1 VPDKDRRAWS
11 FLVIGALLGLS
22 AGLVAWGGFPERATL
37 ATPSGATALT
47 PVAAPVTGGLA
58 PSFEAVTVSGV
69 GFRLQEARGRIV
81 VLNFWATWCEPCR
94 AEMPL
99 LESRSRTHESAGL
112 TVVGVNFDEPADL
125 VSGFQS
131 ELGLTFPIVLDPGA
145 RIQTQYQV
153 LGYPT
158 TFFVDRSGVIQFVHV
173 GSMDEGQLDGYLREM
188 GLG

>member
-1 VPDKDRRAWS
+1 MPDRDRRPWS
-11 FLVIGALLGLS
+11 YLVIGALLGLS
-22 AGLVAWGGFPERATL
+22 AGLVAWGGFPERT
-37 ATPSGATALT
+37 TPAALSEATALT
-47 PVAAPVTGGLA
+47 PVAAPVAGGLA
-58 PSFEAVTVSGV
+58 PDFEALTLSGAR
-69 GFRLQEARGRIV
+69 FSLLEARGRIV

-94 AEMPL
+94 AEMPS

-112 TVVGVNFDEPADL
+112 TVVGVNFDEAAEL
-125 VSGFQS
+125 VSAFQS

-158 TFFVDRSGVIQFVHV
+158 TFFVDRSGVIQFVHI
-173 GSMDEGQLDGYLREM
+173 GSMDEAELDGYLREM

>member
-1 VPDKDRRAWS
+1 
-11 FLVIGALLGLS
+11 
-22 AGLVAWGGFPERATL
+22 
-37 ATPSGATALT
+37 
-47 PVAAPVTGGLA
+47 
-58 PSFEAVTVSGV
+58 
-69 GFRLQEARGRIV
+69 
-81 VLNFWATWCEPCR
+81 
-94 AEMPL
+94 L

-112 TVVGVNFDEPADL
+112 TVVGVDFDEPADL

>member
-1 VPDKDRRAWS
+1 
-11 FLVIGALLGLS
+11 VIGSLLGLS
-22 AGLVAWGGFPERATL
+22 AGLVAWGGFPEPTVL

-47 PVAAPVTGGLA
+47 PVAAPVVGGIA
-58 PSFEAVTVSGV
+58 PDFEAVEISGV
-69 GFRLQEARGRIV
+69 EFRLREARGRIV

-99 LESRSRTHESAGL
+99 LEAASRAYESAGL
-112 TVVGVNFDEPADL
+112 VVVGVNFDEPADL
-125 VSGFQS
+125 VRAFQA

-145 RIQTQYQV
+145 RIQALYQV

-158 TFFVDRSGVIQFVHV
+158 TFFVDGSGVIQFIHI
-173 GSMDEGQLDGYLREM
+173 GSMDEAQLDGYLREM